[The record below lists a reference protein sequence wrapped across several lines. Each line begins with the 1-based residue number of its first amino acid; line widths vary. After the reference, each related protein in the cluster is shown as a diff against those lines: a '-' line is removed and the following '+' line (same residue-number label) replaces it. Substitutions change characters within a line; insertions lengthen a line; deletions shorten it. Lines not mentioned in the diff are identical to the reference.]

1 MSKSLLEMISQDHII
16 IFIDEDGE
24 VRVVVNN
31 NELTEEQAE
40 VLENIATTINEPSFI
55 LLIVLYLEKLFNRF
69 SDWIGD
75 YLYPRD

>member
-1 MSKSLLEMISQDHII
+1 MISQDHII